1 MDRTDFEILRHLRK
15 NGRQSNKEIAKALNI
30 AASTCLV
37 RTENMRGS
45 GVLRGTH
52 ADVAPKAVGAEIEAM
67 ISVHL
72 KQHTREEV
80 NSFRQH
86 LMTLPEVVQ
95 LYHVAGS
102 TDFLVHLWA
111 RDSGHLREL
120 AIDQFTSRSEVAR
133 IETGLIFEHTN
144 NYELPN
150 LKVK

>member
-1 MDRTDFEILRHLRK
+1 MDRIDFEILKRLRK
-15 NGRQSNKEIAKALNI
+15 NGRQSNKEIANALGI
-30 AASTCLV
+30 APSTCLV
-37 RTENMRGS
+37 RTENLRGTEA
-45 GVLRGTH
+45 LRGTH
-52 ADVAPKAVGAEIEAM
+52 ADIAPKAVGAEIEAM

-72 KQHTREEV
+72 RQHTREEV
-80 NSFRQH
+80 ASFRQH

-111 RDSGHLREL
+111 RDSSHLREL
-120 AIDQFTSRSEVAR
+120 AIDQFTSRPEVAR
-133 IETGLIFEHTN
+133 IETGLIFEHTD